1 MTDVKSK
8 VNGATAEA
16 PVKKVRRGVS
26 NETQAT
32 SKLRFHEK
40 DAAPNRLFMAHLHS
54 VSVAWSE
61 GGEGKQFEGEKIPR
75 LVFEF
80 ASNTKDATQRRYVD
94 KTLFPVESSVETIPG
109 GDKDWQVNA
118 VLTWIKHILDIY
130 YLNGRPLTE
139 EEEDALSL
147 PFVDFDDEGNYVS
160 VDVKEVLSGY
170 AQLFNNVAAIMN
182 GTFNLA
188 DGETPKPCFR
198 DANGA
203 YIRCW
208 IKLLRHIKAKGEWKN
223 VSNGDLSFTQFVGT
237 GAIELAPQANSQPK
251 ILSVDESKESITP
264 KEIKKAPSIPG
275 MADIAGGVMTGSG
288 IPATNSSAYQ
298 EAADEMPF

>member
-147 PFVDFDDEGNYVS
+147 PFIDFDDEGNYVS

-275 MADIAGGVMTGSG
+275 MADMAGGVMAGTG